1 MTDFC
6 EISIDVGETSIRNK
20 FVPFL
25 IMDPSWEFQAPQFVD
40 FNNLDRVEA
49 DNKKADDFFN
59 VDMESGELWTTALSS
74 LDNEAEEDDHPVL
87 PPPNESQHYQ
97 ILDVHETTAT
107 ESSSHFNR
115 SSRVNNV
122 LNVTQVVSN
131 KSSVEDSKGSSSNVT
146 DAPTFSNAPLVP
158 RQYRKPANL
167 VTSWGSGPV
176 NKATI
181 HIRDL
186 GMSSSSK
193 QPIKKRR
200 RLSNAIVHSL
210 NSPARNNNS
219 KSSKIMKMQFTP
231 RRTQAGSGSIS
242 GYKSGGTPKRLG
254 TNTTE
259 PRLAINMW
267 KKKSSLLSGLEE
279 NSRPKSA
286 PASGSS
292 SSKFFVTKP
301 RPFKLSTE
309 VRAEERKVLDHK
321 RKEEESLKDKL
332 RQKELAKQ
340 RKANEEEL
348 LKYRQSLV
356 HKALPI
362 KQYRKI
368 EIKRSDKM
376 LTFPESPQLSGPGFK
391 ARSKLCS
398 V

>member
-1 MTDFC
+1 MSMAVNLPNDVTDSKC
-6 EISIDVGETSIRNK
+6 
-20 FVPFL
+20 
-25 IMDPSWEFQAPQFVD
+25 
-40 FNNLDRVEA
+40 
-49 DNKKADDFFN
+49 
-59 VDMESGELWTTALSS
+59 
-74 LDNEAEEDDHPVL
+74 
-87 PPPNESQHYQ
+87 
-97 ILDVHETTAT
+97 
-107 ESSSHFNR
+107 SSS
-115 SSRVNNV
+115 
-122 LNVTQVVSN
+122 
-131 KSSVEDSKGSSSNVT
+131 SKGKVT
-146 DAPTFSNAPLVP
+146 APTFSDVSLAP

-167 VTSWGSGPV
+167 VTSWGAGPV
-176 NKATI
+176 NKI
-181 HIRDL
+181 SNHNKDKVV
-186 GMSSSSK
+186 SSSSK

-200 RLSNAIVHSL
+200 RLSNAIVQSL

-219 KSSKIMKMQFTP
+219 KSNKMMKMQLTP

-254 TNTTE
+254 TNTAE

-267 KKKSSLLSGLEE
+267 KKKSSLLNNLDE

-309 VRAEERKVLDHK
+309 VRAEERKVLDH
-321 RKEEESLKDKL
+321 RRREEEELKERL

-340 RKANEEEL
+340 RKTNEEEL

-356 HKALPI
+356 HKAQPI

-376 LTFPESPQLSGPGFK
+376 LTLPESPQLSGAGFK